1 MLNVADAQDDHDVVL
16 KLSDLRSVLD
26 SPLSSMPQE
35 AIAGVSVD
43 DSSTWN
49 ISNVCLI
56 FLCLLHERV
65 QALYY
70 RRRERA
76 LLNILR
82 NSRSRSSNT
91 PLMSSDTR
99 SLHPN
104 HANEDLKEARDEIF
118 HSAKRVIILL
128 EKLRAVDLLRFA
140 PSHV

>member
-1 MLNVADAQDDHDVVL
+1 MLNVADAQDDHDVIL

-26 SPLSSMPQE
+26 SPFSSMPQE

-43 DSSTWN
+43 DSSTWTT
-49 ISNVCLI
+49 SNVCLI

-65 QALYY
+65 TALYH

-76 LLNILR
+76 ILNILR

-91 PLMSSDTR
+91 PLVSSDTR
-99 SLHPN
+99 GLPPN
-104 HANEDLKEARDEIF
+104 HTNEDLKEARKEIF
-118 HSAKRVIILL
+118 FSAKRVIMLL
-128 EKLRAVDLLRFA
+128 EKLQTVDLLRFA